1 MTTQELNSL
10 SHEIIDAAIKVHK
23 RLGPGLLEP
32 VYRKVLT
39 HELRKMGYKA
49 EMEVPMRCIYDDIDM
64 GLAYRADIVVEDEII
79 VELKST
85 EENHPIFYKQLL
97 SYLKVA
103 NKKLG
108 LLINFSQPTV
118 IQGLK
123 RIVNDF

>member
-1 MTTQELNSL
+1 
-10 SHEIIDAAIKVHK
+10 
-23 RLGPGLLEP
+23 
-32 VYRKVLT
+32 
-39 HELRKMGYKA
+39 
-49 EMEVPMRCIYDDIDM
+49 MEVPMRCIYDDIDM
-64 GLAYRADIVVEDEII
+64 GLAYRADIIVEDEII

-85 EENHPIFYKQLL
+85 EENHPVFYKQLL

-103 NKKLG
+103 DKKLG